1 MRFQLGS
8 LSILLALAASAGGG
22 AEPSRAEPLDLA
34 RRYLAARE
42 ATMQE
47 GAKPADVEAALA
59 LCSEALVYEPPRVGI
74 RMSGLDSV
82 RHGMLDF
89 LGGTRQARITVNES
103 LAGRDVVAVRTE
115 VAFEAAEGSTWTP
128 VRRQQMWVF
137 EVADGKIRRTH
148 EYW

>member
-1 MRFQLGS
+1 MRFHPGV
-8 LSILLALAASAGGG
+8 LSILLALAASAGG
-22 AEPSRAEPLDLA
+22 AVEPSATEPLDLA

-59 LCSEALVYEPPRVGI
+59 LCSEALVYEHPRVGI

-82 RHGMLDF
+82 RRGMLDF
-89 LGGTRQARITVNES
+89 LGGTRKARIAVNES
-103 LAGRDVVAVRTE
+103 LSGRDVVAVTTE
-115 VAFEAAEGSTWTP
+115 VAFEAEEGATWTP

-137 EVADGKIRRTH
+137 EIADGKIRRIL